1 MFTFLMKFR
10 KREVNNDIQILN
22 YYSIIVVADG
32 PL

>member
-10 KREVNNDIQILN
+10 KREVNSNIKILN